1 MRISLPCSRAT
12 TSLPTPLAGPSSTSM
27 PKRKSSPSPPT
38 ASMPIAKRIC
48 SLIRKRCWI
57 YLGGSTSLPGI
68 IAPFPLRSP
77 ILISCLT
84 WVRD

>member
-12 TSLPTPLAGPSSTSM
+12 TSLPTPLAGPSST
-27 PKRKSSPSPPT
+27 
-38 ASMPIAKRIC
+38 SMPIAKRIC